1 MKKRARS
8 TSGNDAATP
17 PPPPS
22 LRITLPPSPPPA
34 PHRRGRAP
42 FKDQRSSFV
51 FAFQPHQ
58 VIGKG
63 YFGIVQSGRFT
74 IAAVHKDDDDDDDG
88 VEDVAIKTVF
98 KRVQHL
104 AMLRA
109 EVELLVA
116 HRAFPF
122 IVPLLAVI
130 QEHTSIHLV
139 MQLCPRGDLFQFVE
153 NARAYFRNGARACN
167 DDATRAS
174 AWVAERQAY
183 EAYLRLLLCEIVLAL
198 EYLHDNDIIHGD
210 LKVENILLDACGHVR
225 LCDFGLSIQ
234 NASSPTGYAGQPSGT
249 RGSALSVSPEQLRGK
264 GIDKSAD
271 IWALGYVLMLLF
283 TDLSPLPHVTGSDQ
297 NLNLEFIDTRDDIP
311 LDVKHLLRR
320 ALTVDRG
327 SRPTI
332 AQIKADAL
340 FDDVDWTAV
349 MNKQSSTAVWS
360 LPPTTA
366 AFDKE
371 FTDQPTFPVD
381 YKKSTSFWIFNAQ

>member
-1 MKKRARS
+1 V
-8 TSGNDAATP
+8 
-17 PPPPS
+17 
-22 LRITLPPSPPPA
+22 
-34 PHRRGRAP
+34 
-42 FKDQRSSFV
+42 FV
-51 FAFQPHQ
+51 FQPRH

-63 YFGIVQSGRFT
+63 YFGVVQSGQFT
-74 IAAVHKDDDDDDDG
+74 IAAVKENDDDGG
-88 VEDVAIKTVF
+88 VEDVAIKTLF

-104 AMLRA
+104 SMLRT

-139 MQLCPRGDLFQFVE
+139 MQLCPRGDLFQFME
-153 NARAYFRNGARACN
+153 NARAHFREGARVCD
-167 DDATRAS
+167 DDAARAS
-174 AWVAERQAY
+174 AWAVEKQAY
-183 EAYLRLLLCEIVLAL
+183 DAYLRLLFCEIVLAL

-210 LKVENILLDACGHVR
+210 LKVENILLDKCGHVR

-234 NASSPTGYAGQPSGT
+234 NASSPTSCAGQPRGT

-264 GIDKSAD
+264 SIDKCAD

-283 TDLSPLPHVTGSDQ
+283 TDLSPLPHVSGNDQ
-297 NLNLEFIDTRDDIP
+297 NLNLEVVDSRDDIP
-311 LDVKHLLRR
+311 SDIKRLLRR
-320 ALTVDRG
+320 TLTVDRAK
-327 SRPTI
+327 RPTI
-332 AQIKADAL
+332 AQIKADAF
-340 FDDVDWTAV
+340 FDGVDWDAV
-349 MNKQSSTAVWS
+349 LAKQSSTALWS

-381 YKKSTSFWIFNAQ
+381 YKSCTSFWIFNAQ

>member
-1 MKKRARS
+1 MKKRART
-8 TSGNDAATP
+8 TSSDNDTVASP
-17 PPPPS
+17 LS
-22 LRITLPPSPPPA
+22 LCITLPPSPPPVQ
-34 PHRRGRAP
+34 RRRAP
-42 FKDQRSSFV
+42 FRDQRSSFV
-51 FAFQPHQ
+51 FVFQPRH

-63 YFGIVQSGRFT
+63 YFGVVQSGQFT
-74 IAAVHKDDDDDDDG
+74 IAAVKENDDDGG
-88 VEDVAIKTVF
+88 VEDVAIKTLF

-104 AMLRA
+104 SMLRT

-139 MQLCPRGDLFQFVE
+139 MQLCPRGDLFQFME
-153 NARAYFRNGARACN
+153 NARAHFREGACD
-167 DDATRAS
+167 DDAARAS
-174 AWVAERQAY
+174 AWAVEKQAY
-183 EAYLRLLLCEIVLAL
+183 DAYLRLLFCEIVLAL

-210 LKVENILLDACGHVR
+210 LKVENILLDKCGHVR

-234 NASSPTGYAGQPSGT
+234 NASSPTSCAGQPRGT

-264 GIDKSAD
+264 SIDKCAD

-283 TDLSPLPHVTGSDQ
+283 TDLSPLPHVSGNDQ
-297 NLNLEFIDTRDDIP
+297 NLNLEVVDSRDDIP
-311 LDVKHLLRR
+311 SDIKRLLRR
-320 ALTVDRG
+320 TLTVDRAK
-327 SRPTI
+327 RPTI
-332 AQIKADAL
+332 AQIKADAF
-340 FDDVDWTAV
+340 FDGVDWDAV
-349 MNKQSSTAVWS
+349 LAKQSSTALWS

-381 YKKSTSFWIFNAQ
+381 YKSCTSFWIFNAQ